1 MAKTYTSVPN
11 VATGDVLTASAW
23 NTGVAQNINNLR
35 VPPMCLVY
43 RTSNLTSYSST
54 AAITWQAE
62 AYDTD
67 SMWSSG
73 TNVTIGTDGVYL
85 IQFKVHV
92 TATATMT
99 AATPQILVNGT
110 VIGVTYNTSIFSGIA
125 TQSGMTYV
133 TQLSAG
139 NTVAGAVEIA
149 GGSAY
154 IVKGGTLNTADASA
168 LSVTWLGQVS

>member
-1 MAKTYTSVPN
+1 MAKTYNTISTFTSG
-11 VATGDVLTASAW
+11 AILTA
-23 NTGVAQNINNLR
+23 AQMNGIGTNVNNYR
-35 VPPMCLVY
+35 VPPMCMVY

-62 AYDTD
+62 SYDTD

-73 TNVTIGTDGVYL
+73 TNITIGTDGVYL

-110 VIGVTYNTSIFSGIA
+110 VVGVTYNTSIFSGIA

-133 TQLSAG
+133 TSLAAG

-154 IVKGGTLNTADASA
+154 IIKGGTLNTADASA